1 MGLLAHAVAFGSP
14 SIFLSVV
21 FWLLIMRA
29 FVSSSVLLLSSVGL
43 GSAVHAA
50 DVATAVELAK
60 SAGCYTCHANAEK
73 VVGPAFAD
81 IAAKYAGDKGAA
93 ASLAQSIQNGSRG
106 KWGRVPMPPHPSLAA
121 PDLKTLSEWVLT
133 VKP

>member
-1 MGLLAHAVAFGSP
+1 
-14 SIFLSVV
+14 
-21 FWLLIMRA
+21 MRA
-29 FVSSSVLLLSSVGL
+29 FVSSSLLMLSSMGL
-43 GSAVHAA
+43 ASLAQAA
-50 DVATAVELAK
+50 DVDKTVELAK

-73 VVGPAFAD
+73 VVGPSFAD
-81 IAAKYAGDKGAA
+81 IASKYAGEKDAA

-106 KWGRVPMPPHPSLAA
+106 KWGRVPMPPHPSLGA